1 MQSGAQWPLA
11 TISVPSP
18 YMVANGVRKHCQ
30 LEQHQKSSRVLCLG
44 CVCVLQ
50 ELADRRGCH
59 SGESLI
65 ARESILT
72 SRRRTAEL
80 PEEADGIEP
89 LDDEQAVSMVPDG
102 QHPALAG
109 AGRGGELR
117 SPAPKER
124 TVVVPPDDLNGPG
137 LVARANDGGL
147 AGADLLGKLVRN
159 SLQRGICQFNS
170 LPRDRRSRT
179 RSSYGPGHVARADD
193 A

>member
-1 MQSGAQWPLA
+1 MDQTPACSLVRSGRWPRSLYQVLIWLRMESEN
-11 TISVPSP
+11 T
-18 YMVANGVRKHCQ
+18 Q
-30 LEQHQKSSRVLCLG
+30 LEQHQKSSCVLCLG

-80 PEEADGIEP
+80 PEAADGIEP

-117 SPAPKER
+117 ATRAQRTHRRYPTGRPQRARPCRKGQRWRPRWSRSPGRARQEFAAKGDLS
-124 TVVVPPDDLNGPG
+124 VQFPP
-137 LVARANDGGL
+137 
-147 AGADLLGKLVRN
+147 
-159 SLQRGICQFNS
+159 
-170 LPRDRRSRT
+170 T
-179 RSSYGPGHVARADD
+179 
-193 A
+193 